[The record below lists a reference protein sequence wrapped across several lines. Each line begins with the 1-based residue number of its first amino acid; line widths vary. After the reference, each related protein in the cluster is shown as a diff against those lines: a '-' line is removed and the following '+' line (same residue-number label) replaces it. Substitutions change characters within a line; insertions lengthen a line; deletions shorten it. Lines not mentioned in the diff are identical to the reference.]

1 MKCCPFCAEVIQ
13 DAAIK
18 CRYCGEFLDSSAHP
32 PPPPQEAFPGN
43 PRMSAFAHKYLNRS
57 GHGTTPPQPG
67 AVSWYFR
74 PINLV
79 LTFLF
84 VGPLMLPLIWWHPR
98 MSRAW
103 KIGLTLLITVISA
116 LLIWGS
122 GLGVKAIKAQYDVLN
137 QLMAQ

>member
-18 CRYCGEFLDSSAHP
+18 CRYCGEFLDGSTR

-43 PRMSAFAHKYLNRS
+43 PRMSAFANKYLNRS
-57 GHGTTPPQPG
+57 TNETTPPQPG
-67 AVSWYFR
+67 AIAWYFR
-74 PINLV
+74 PLNLI

-84 VGPLMLPLIWWHPR
+84 VGPLMLPLIWWHPT

-103 KIGLTLLITVISA
+103 KVALTLTITVISV

-122 GLGVKAIKAQYDVLN
+122 VLGLKAIKAQYDILN